1 MIKPSEVC
9 VHTAKVMEDL
19 LPLYI
24 DKVRKR
30 RDVSMKSLQRFG
42 VLALLHRHSSA
53 LTGYLC
59 NNYWDD

>member
-30 RDVSMKSLQRFG
+30 LESISMKAFSDLITQ
-42 VLALLHRHSSA
+42 ALFSYFS
-53 LTGYLC
+53 
-59 NNYWDD
+59 NNYQDYCVLLKD

>member
-30 RDVSMKSLQRFG
+30 LGTTARKDSRDSVFG
-42 VLALLHRHSSA
+42 HYY
-53 LTGYLC
+53 TGICAIITRITEY
-59 NNYWDD
+59 Y